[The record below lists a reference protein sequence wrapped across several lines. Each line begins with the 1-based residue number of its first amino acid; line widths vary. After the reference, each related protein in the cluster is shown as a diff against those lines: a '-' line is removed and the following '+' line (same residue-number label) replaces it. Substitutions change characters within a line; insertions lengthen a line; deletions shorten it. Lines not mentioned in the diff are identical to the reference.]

1 MIRCLPTNLTDIDV
15 YHLIRKWI
23 TGGLSNVMHR
33 VNRSGIDFIK
43 RIQYDKV
50 NKKVT
55 VLTTDHRITHVVGV
69 DFNSLY
75 PSVMSSEP
83 HQFIKYTN
91 VKMYMSGSQTD
102 INRLHFIE
110 GDTDSAYWAI
120 SGNPKEDFTQGD
132 VYDEKK
138 ILGLAIERQ
147 GAAMVALAPKNVI
160 FYRFLLLDLFFHS
173 LNEITS
179 V

>member
-33 VNRSGIDFIK
+33 VNRSGIDLIK
-43 RIQYDKV
+43 RLWYDK
-50 NKKVT
+50 NKKKVT

-83 HQFIKYTN
+83 HKFIKYTGG
-91 VKMYMSGSQTD
+91 KMYMCGSQTGK
-102 INRLHFIE
+102 IE
-110 GDTDSAYWAI
+110 GDTDHSKQTI
-120 SGNPKEDFTQGD
+120 LRIINSKKRFTEDGQLFIAEVKGHI
-132 VYDEKK
+132 DE
-138 ILGLAIERQ
+138 
-147 GAAMVALAPKNVI
+147 N
-160 FYRFLLLDLFFHS
+160 Y
-173 LNEITS
+173 LNDF
-179 V
+179 